1 MLHPDA
7 PLFAHDRLGGFW
19 NEQTLAKTFKMIRNI
34 AGLPANL
41 QMQDFRRTAATEAAA
56 AGATVDEIRALQWH
70 STRTAA
76 LHYVH
81 PRRAV
86 RGIRP
91 GEAACP
97 ANEKRS
103 KVRMKFGQVS
113 EFPTELWPRG

>member
-1 MLHPDA
+1 VRVELDTYLATRPMLHPDA

-81 PRRAV
+81 PDGRYVAS
-86 RGIRP
+86 
-91 GEAACP
+91 AQ
-97 ANEKRS
+97 EKRLAQRTKS
-103 KVRMKFGQVS
+103 AQKS
-113 EFPTELWPRG
+113 E